1 MWLRRDVKYH
11 KFPFRRWSL
20 LTLVKLTLIF
30 VMAICVYL
38 VQRTDLNPRGINSD
52 LLSRILFSKTRADV
66 AFEREI
72 EEDLAKQVPGLCNR
86 GVECF
91 LTGVDDDDDN
101 ESLGDESYEANGI
114 NVMLSDI
121 ISYNRTPPDVRNDL
135 CQLVGFETATLPSA
149 SIIIIFYEE
158 PYSVL
163 LRTIHSVINT
173 APSMLLKEVI
183 LVDDFSSFNDLKG
196 KLNYYV
202 RTRLP
207 DKVKL
212 LRLEKQ

>member
-1 MWLRRDVKYH
+1 M
-11 KFPFRRWSL
+11 L
-20 LTLVKLTLIF
+20 L
-30 VMAICVYL
+30 CVYL
-38 VQRTDLNPRGINSD
+38 IQRVDVNPRGINSE
-52 LLSRILFSKTRADV
+52 LLSRILFSKTHGEL

-72 EEDLAKQVPGLCNR
+72 KEDLAKQVPGLCNS

-91 LTGVDDDDDN
+91 LTGDD
-101 ESLGDESYEANGI
+101 ESLGEESYEANGI

-135 CQLVGFETATLPSA
+135 CQLARFEAASLPSA
-149 SIIIIFYEE
+149 SVVIIFYEE

-163 LRTIHSVINT
+163 LRTVHSVMNT
-173 APSMLLKEVI
+173 APSMLLKEII

-196 KLNYYV
+196 KLSYYI

-207 DKVKL
+207 EKVKL